1 MKKIASLAFLLI
13 FTTLIFAQKTIS
25 GKVYGEDKK
34 PLPSASVTIE
44 EIGKNA
50 ILSYAITDSKGNYSV
65 TFTSKDAKVN
75 VKVKAFNYK
84 TTINQYDNA
93 TQTLNFTLEEQA
105 TEIKEVKLKTKL
117 VTKRGDT
124 ISYDLKSFESKA
136 DRTLADVL
144 KKMPGVEVN
153 KDGSILYQGE
163 PINKFYVNGKDLM
176 EGGYGTINNSL
187 PKDAVQKVEIMEN
200 HQPVKILQDKVASEN
215 AAINVKLKNSVT
227 MTGRGEAS
235 LGVAPSL
242 WNLKLSP
249 MLFTPKVQWV
259 LNYKTNN
266 IGDQVERENQI
277 MAFGN
282 RFEGVRRNFSE
293 NSWLNVEN
301 AATPTNIPV
310 NRYLFNNVHY
320 LSANLLTSLSKD
332 WEFKANTSYTN
343 NAIDRESVVNTY
355 DAIGNLTNRTSIANN
370 FYTNQAKGE
379 IIFSK
384 NANKSFFKNT
394 TTYNG
399 LWNTDKATTVNNNN
413 NANQRNVAPSTSVQ
427 TSMSAIVPWKEKL
440 VNVMSFINYR
450 DDKQDL
456 SVTPAS
462 YLQNLDPTL
471 IANSDL
477 VHQYLNL
484 KTFETIHSASIGFSK
499 NSWTFTPEVGLNFS
513 TNKLITDTYGQSNAG
528 IQNFGA
534 DYENNL
540 KFQKSNPYA
549 QLMINYKKGSFE
561 ANLTSPVNF
570 NKITANDG
578 VKVDRSLTKTT
589 YEPRLFARYDL
600 TSFWKI
606 SAFSGI
612 SNSFGTIND
621 IYSGKILLSTNNL
634 STKDTDI
641 QQSTSKFVGSAL
653 EYRNP
658 LNNIFFNVRYNFNDR
673 SNNISYRNFLN
684 ISTQQLTVKGY
695 NLENVGNSNSIRTEL
710 GKYFPKFKTNASVG
724 YSYSLGKSQ
733 QLQAILI
740 TTSDDIS
747 NFPPPTEAD
756 FQNVKSNNQGITFK
770 FNNNYFSWLSVD
782 YNASLTFVK
791 SEIFGTKYT
800 KNTSKNFNHT
810 LSTYLYPIKDH
821 TIGFTWDELQFQN
834 AGETKKNSFYDISYQ
849 YSLVQEKMDIELK
862 VVNIANTNVFEDIRF
877 DSQLNQVRQTSVNI
891 RPRQVL
897 LTVKFNFK

>member
-227 MTGRGEAS
+227 MTGRGEVS

-355 DAIGNLTNRTSIANN
+355 DAIGNLTNTTSIANN

-399 LWNTDKATTVNNNN
+399 LWNTDVAKTVNVINSD
-413 NANQRNVAPSTSVQ
+413 QRNKTPSNNFQNSL
-427 TSMSAIVPWKEKL
+427 SAIIPWKEKL
-440 VNVMSFINYR
+440 VNVMSFISYR

-456 SVTPAS
+456 FINPAKYVPS
-462 YLQNLDPTL
+462 LQTE
-471 IANSDL
+471 AQNSDMI
-477 VHQYLNL
+477 HQFLNL
-484 KTFETIHSASIGFSK
+484 KTLETIHSASVGFSK
-499 NSWTFTPEVGLNFS
+499 NSWTFTPEVGVNYT
-513 TNKLITDTYGQSNAG
+513 TNKLITDLNGETSGG
-528 IQNFGA
+528 VQNFGIN
-534 DYENNL
+534 YENNL
-540 KFQKSNPYA
+540 KFKSLKPYA
-549 QLMINYKKGSFE
+549 QMMANFKKGGFE
-561 ANLTSPVNF
+561 ANLTFPVNF
-570 NKITANDG
+570 NNITATDSQSLDKSLN
-578 VKVDRSLTKTT
+578 KVT

-782 YNASLTFVK
+782 YNASLSFVK

>member
-200 HQPVKILQDKVASEN
+200 HQPVKILQNKVASEN

-399 LWNTDKATTVNNNN
+399 LWNTDVAKTVNVINSD
-413 NANQRNVAPSTSVQ
+413 QRNKTPSNNFQNSL
-427 TSMSAIVPWKEKL
+427 SAIIPWKEKL
-440 VNVMSFINYR
+440 VNVMSFISYR

-456 SVTPAS
+456 FINPAKYVPS
-462 YLQNLDPTL
+462 LQTE
-471 IANSDL
+471 AQNSDMI
-477 VHQYLNL
+477 HQFLNL
-484 KTFETIHSASIGFSK
+484 KTLETIHSASVGFSK
-499 NSWTFTPEVGLNFS
+499 NSWTFTPEVGVNYT
-513 TNKLITDTYGQSNAG
+513 TNKLITDLNGETSGG
-528 IQNFGA
+528 VQNFGIN
-534 DYENNL
+534 YENNL
-540 KFQKSNPYA
+540 KFKSLKPYA
-549 QLMINYKKGSFE
+549 QMMANFKKGGFE
-561 ANLTSPVNF
+561 ANLTFPVNF
-570 NKITANDG
+570 NNITATDSQSLDKSLN
-578 VKVDRSLTKTT
+578 KVT

-782 YNASLTFVK
+782 YNASLSFVK

>member
-200 HQPVKILQDKVASEN
+200 HQPVKILQNKVASEN

-399 LWNTDKATTVNNNN
+399 LWNTDVAKTVNVINSDQRSKTPSNNFQN
-413 NANQRNVAPSTSVQ
+413 SL
-427 TSMSAIVPWKEKL
+427 SAIIPWKEKL
-440 VNVMSFINYR
+440 VNVMSFISYR

-456 SVTPAS
+456 FINPAKYVPS
-462 YLQNLDPTL
+462 LQTE
-471 IANSDL
+471 AQNSDMI
-477 VHQYLNL
+477 HQFLNL
-484 KTFETIHSASIGFSK
+484 KTLETIHSASVGFSK
-499 NSWTFTPEVGLNFS
+499 NSWTFTPEVGVNYT
-513 TNKLITDTYGQSNAG
+513 TNKLITDLNGEASGTV
-528 IQNFGA
+528 QNFGI

-540 KFQKSNPYA
+540 KFKSLKPYA
-549 QLMINYKKGSFE
+549 QMMANFKKGGFE
-561 ANLTSPVNF
+561 ANLTFPVNF
-570 NKITANDG
+570 NNITATDSQSLDKSLN
-578 VKVDRSLTKTT
+578 KVT

-782 YNASLTFVK
+782 YNASLSFVK

>member
-399 LWNTDKATTVNNNN
+399 LWNTDVAKTVNVINSD
-413 NANQRNVAPSTSVQ
+413 QRNKTPSNNFQNSL
-427 TSMSAIVPWKEKL
+427 SAIIPWKEKL
-440 VNVMSFINYR
+440 VNVMSFISYR

-456 SVTPAS
+456 FINPAKYVPS
-462 YLQNLDPTL
+462 LQTE
-471 IANSDL
+471 AQNSDMI
-477 VHQYLNL
+477 HQFLNL
-484 KTFETIHSASIGFSK
+484 KTLETIHSASVGFSK
-499 NSWTFTPEVGLNFS
+499 NSWTFTPEVGVNYT
-513 TNKLITDTYGQSNAG
+513 TNKLITDLNGENSG
-528 IQNFGA
+528 GVQNFGIN
-534 DYENNL
+534 YENNL
-540 KFQKSNPYA
+540 KFKSLKPYA
-549 QLMINYKKGSFE
+549 QMMANFKKGGFE
-561 ANLTSPVNF
+561 ANLTFPVNF
-570 NKITANDG
+570 NNITATDSQSLDKSLN
-578 VKVDRSLTKTT
+578 KVT

-782 YNASLTFVK
+782 YNASLSFVK
-791 SEIFGTKYT
+791 SEIFGAKYT

>member
-1 MKKIASLAFLLI
+1 MKKIASLAFLFI

-200 HQPVKILQDKVASEN
+200 HQPVKILQNKVASEN

-301 AATPTNIPV
+301 ASVPSNTPV
-310 NRYLFNNVHY
+310 SRYLLNRVHY
-320 LSANLLTSLSKD
+320 VSANLLTNLSKD
-332 WEFKANTSYTN
+332 WEFKANTNYTN
-343 NAIDRESVVNTY
+343 NAIERESNQVTFDRN
-355 DAIGNLTNRTSIANN
+355 GNLINASSVANN

-427 TSMSAIVPWKEKL
+427 NSMSAIVPWKEKL

-606 SAFSGI
+606 SSFAGMSY
-612 SNSFGTIND
+612 SFGSIND
-621 IYSGKILLSTNNL
+621 IYGSYILLSARNITK
-634 STKDTDI
+634 KDTDI
-641 QQSTSKFVGSAL
+641 QQNKSQFVGSAL

-658 LNNIFFNVRYNFNDR
+658 LNNIFFNVRYNFSQTDKNILFSYTQDP
-673 SNNISYRNFLN
+673 SNQQNIVEGLN
-684 ISTQQLTVKGY
+684 IDNTAKT
-695 NLENVGNSNSIRTEL
+695 NSVRTEL
-710 GKYFPKFKTNASVG
+710 GKYFPKFKTNASVSYNYSINNFQQLTNNVLNNVESQNQG
-724 YSYSLGKSQ
+724 YS
-733 QLQAILI
+733 
-740 TTSDDIS
+740 
-747 NFPPPTEAD
+747 
-756 FQNVKSNNQGITFK
+756 VK

-782 YNASLTFVK
+782 YNASWAKSLNKTFNNK
-791 SEIFGTKYT
+791 INS
-800 KNTSKNFNHT
+800 FNHT
-810 LSTYLYPIKDH
+810 LSTYIYPIKDH
-821 TIGFTWDELQFQN
+821 TIGFTWDELT
-834 AGETKKNSFYDISYQ
+834 TKNVSASRTNSFYDISYQ
-849 YSLVQEKMDIELK
+849 YSLAKEKMDIELK
-862 VVNIANTNVFEDIRF
+862 VVNIANTNLYQDVSFNAQFNQTTIR
-877 DSQLNQVRQTSVNI
+877 NMNI

>member
-200 HQPVKILQDKVASEN
+200 HQPVKILQNKVASEN

-301 AATPTNIPV
+301 ASVPSNTPV
-310 NRYLFNNVHY
+310 SRYLLNRVHY
-320 LSANLLTSLSKD
+320 VSANLLTNLSKD
-332 WEFKANTSYTN
+332 WEFKANTNYTN
-343 NAIDRESVVNTY
+343 NAIERESNQVTFDRN
-355 DAIGNLTNRTSIANN
+355 GNLINASSVANN

-399 LWNTDKATTVNNNN
+399 LWNTDVAKTVNVINSDQRSKTPSNNFQN
-413 NANQRNVAPSTSVQ
+413 SL
-427 TSMSAIVPWKEKL
+427 SAIIPWKEKL
-440 VNVMSFINYR
+440 VNVMSFISYR

-456 SVTPAS
+456 FINPAKYVPS
-462 YLQNLDPTL
+462 LQTE
-471 IANSDL
+471 AQNSDMI
-477 VHQYLNL
+477 HQFLNL
-484 KTFETIHSASIGFSK
+484 KTLETIHSASVGFSK
-499 NSWTFTPEVGLNFS
+499 NSWTFTPEVGVNYT
-513 TNKLITDTYGQSNAG
+513 TNKLITDLNGETSGG
-528 IQNFGA
+528 VQNFGIN
-534 DYENNL
+534 YENNL
-540 KFQKSNPYA
+540 KFKSLKPYA
-549 QLMINYKKGSFE
+549 QMMANFKKGGFE
-561 ANLTSPVNF
+561 ANLTFPVNF
-570 NKITANDG
+570 NNITATDSQSLDKSLN
-578 VKVDRSLTKTT
+578 KVT

-733 QLQAILI
+733 QLQAIFI

-782 YNASLTFVK
+782 YNASLSFVK